1 MEWQGKNVLIIG
13 LARSGIGAARLC
25 ARHGARVTVLDA
37 KPAEQVKEKT
47 AQLQDVP
54 VEFWLGKEPEDQ
66 ELAAFDLVILSP
78 GAAPDQPM
86 VQRAAALGA
95 EIWGEIE
102 LAWHFAKAPVIG
114 ITGTNGKT
122 TTTAL
127 AEHLMQN
134 WQSGSRAAGNI
145 GLAYSEMVEETEAP
159 AWTVLELSSF
169 QLETTRSFHPRVSAL
184 LNLTPDHLNRHKT
197 MEAYVGAKK
206 NIFANQGPEDYAI
219 LNYEDEGCRQI
230 GEELEAREKGPQVIY
245 FSRSRKMQRGVWI
258 CEDRILENI
267 FGEEHEVGRAGQ
279 MQIFGAHNEEN
290 ALAAAACVLCAGMP
304 AEKIRR
310 PLEEFKGVEHRIEYV
325 ATVKGVA
332 YYNDSK
338 ATNPDSAVKGLS
350 AMRTSTVLIGGG
362 MDKKIPFDEWC
373 RLFPGKVKQ
382 LILLGE
388 TREEIRRTALSCG
401 YPAAKIC
408 MVHTLKEAVT
418 AAAEA
423 AGPGDCV
430 LLSPACASWDMF
442 ESYEQRGRLFK
453 EYVKQLPE

>member
-145 GLAYSEMVEETEAP
+145 GLA
-159 AWTVLELSSF
+159 
-169 QLETTRSFHPRVSAL
+169 
-184 LNLTPDHLNRHKT
+184 
-197 MEAYVGAKK
+197 
-206 NIFANQGPEDYAI
+206 
-219 LNYEDEGCRQI
+219 
-230 GEELEAREKGPQVIY
+230 
-245 FSRSRKMQRGVWI
+245 
-258 CEDRILENI
+258 
-267 FGEEHEVGRAGQ
+267 
-279 MQIFGAHNEEN
+279 
-290 ALAAAACVLCAGMP
+290 
-304 AEKIRR
+304 
-310 PLEEFKGVEHRIEYV
+310 
-325 ATVKGVA
+325 
-332 YYNDSK
+332 
-338 ATNPDSAVKGLS
+338 
-350 AMRTSTVLIGGG
+350 
-362 MDKKIPFDEWC
+362 
-373 RLFPGKVKQ
+373 
-382 LILLGE
+382 
-388 TREEIRRTALSCG
+388 
-401 YPAAKIC
+401 
-408 MVHTLKEAVT
+408 
-418 AAAEA
+418 
-423 AGPGDCV
+423 
-430 LLSPACASWDMF
+430 
-442 ESYEQRGRLFK
+442 
-453 EYVKQLPE
+453 